1 MFKYFVNSEYGLFI
15 ILSRVYTSRNSAPAC
30 SSDSFDGFILCPV
43 DYKHQDHK
51 TPQSIHLR
59 IPKPVMQRGVLYHLN
74 HMSVPIIIIIIHV
87 LHSLRLGTPRSNIQN
102 LRSSANRQIRL
113 DVSASYKDGS
123 TSSPS
128 QRRTPWIGSKL
139 SNNMCNPLTRGTI
152 TGTAP

>member
-51 TPQSIHLR
+51 TPQSIHL
-59 IPKPVMQRGVLYHLN
+59 
-74 HMSVPIIIIIIHV
+74 
-87 LHSLRLGTPRSNIQN
+87 GTPRSNIQN
-102 LRSSANRQIRL
+102 LRSSANRQVRL